1 MTRKVILGMLGAAV
15 LAGLPAALAARKTP
29 PTFKGRPPGG
39 IPVAYDFVATRPDYD
54 TMRVTF
60 RSACRSAGPLFV
72 TGRNRKGSLTVKF
85 PKAGALSVF
94 SGDARLVEV
103 MGGVETQGT
112 FTAVATHY
120 SADRTGAAGYVCGDW
135 VRRDDQPAVR
145 LDVASV
151 TNWRGYEAPKEKGKA
166 AKPRHTF
173 TYRVTIKGAL
183 TIDRK
188 TVPITA
194 DALAG
199 FDPAA
204 SDDEEATLT
213 LRANVTVEG
222 PKFGLTGDDAGPL
235 NIGLVI
241 VGFTTFKQSAKDLV
255 KTSDEAKK
263 PKLKLDLDGRDGL
276 GELEGLDE

>member
-1 MTRKVILGMLGAAV
+1 MTGKMILGMLGAAA
-15 LAGLPAALAARKTP
+15 LAGLPAARAARKNP
-29 PTFKGRPPGG
+29 STFKGRPPGG
-39 IPVAYDFVATRPDYD
+39 IPVTYDFVATRPDYD

-60 RSACRSAGPLFV
+60 RSARRSAGPVFV

-103 MGGVETQGT
+103 MGEVETQGT

-173 TYRVTIKGAL
+173 TYRVTRLPDIRVRLRGVLDNAMRRIGAL
-183 TIDRK
+183 SEFEAIAAGLRSLRPLSPRK
-188 TVPITA
+188 IE
-194 DALAG
+194 
-199 FDPAA
+199 
-204 SDDEEATLT
+204 SEAVDQP
-213 LRANVTVEG
+213 R
-222 PKFGLTGDDAGPL
+222 
-235 NIGLVI
+235 
-241 VGFTTFKQSAKDLV
+241 
-255 KTSDEAKK
+255 
-263 PKLKLDLDGRDGL
+263 
-276 GELEGLDE
+276 